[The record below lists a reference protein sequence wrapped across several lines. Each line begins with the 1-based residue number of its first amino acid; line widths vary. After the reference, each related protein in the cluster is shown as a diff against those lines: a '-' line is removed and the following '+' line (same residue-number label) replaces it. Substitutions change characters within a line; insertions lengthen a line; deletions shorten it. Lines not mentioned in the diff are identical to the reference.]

1 MTGRSPTIETAVS
14 RILRAGVF
22 AALAA
27 ALAGGIIHFVGH
39 PGDQVSFATFEGV
52 DASLTAPGAILAQA
66 VRADGLA
73 LMQLAVLILIATPII
88 RVLASLVTFALLRE
102 RFFVVVTL
110 LVLGMLTLGLS
121 GWMSHGP

>member
-1 MTGRSPTIETAVS
+1 MTGRTPTIETAVS

-27 ALAGGIIHFVGH
+27 AIVGGVIHFVGH

-52 DASLTAPGAILAQA
+52 DASLTAPVTILAQA
-66 VRADGLA
+66 TQGDGLA
-73 LMQLAVLILIATPII
+73 LMQLAVLILIATPLI

-102 RFFVVVTL
+102 RFFVAVTL
-110 LVLGMLTLGLS
+110 LVLGLLTLGLS